1 MAENESPIV
10 FIVDDD
16 AGVNIALSR
25 LLRTAGF
32 RVEPYTTAQDFL
44 DHYRHEDVP
53 GCIVL
58 DVALGDWNGLD
69 VQRRLNVQD
78 CVHPVI
84 FISGQ
89 SELYTSVQ
97 AMKAGAVDFLV
108 KPINADTLFEAIYAA
123 IEKDRLARLSFSE
136 RVIAKR
142 RLARLTPREYE
153 VLALVV
159 RGKLNKQIAFEL
171 GIVEKTAKVHRGRVM
186 AKMRARHVTELIRMV
201 EHSGLM
207 PSVNTTNKDRD

>member
-1 MAENESPIV
+1 MAEAESPVV

-16 AGVNIALSR
+16 AGVNVALSR

-32 RVEPYTTAQDFL
+32 QVEAYTTAQDFL
-44 DHYRHEDVP
+44 DHYRQDVA

-78 CVHPVI
+78 CGHPVI

-123 IEKDRLARLSFSE
+123 LEKNRVARLSFDE
-136 RVIAKR
+136 RVIVKR

-159 RGKLNKQIAFEL
+159 QGKLNKQIAFEL

-186 AKMRARHVTELIRMV
+186 TKMRARHVTELIRMV

-207 PSVNTTNKDRD
+207 LFVGMTSKGRD